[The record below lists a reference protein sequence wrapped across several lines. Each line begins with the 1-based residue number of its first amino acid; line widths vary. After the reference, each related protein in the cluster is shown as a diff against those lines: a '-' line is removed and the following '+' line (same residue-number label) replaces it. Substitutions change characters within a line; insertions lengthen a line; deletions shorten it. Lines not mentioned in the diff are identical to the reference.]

1 LEEEVQA
8 HQVVLPPQLQD
19 VYQEVEKEAQAL
31 DEVVEDQAS
40 LAQALVQACQDGRQ
54 VERLVAQ
61 EVQAHKVLLAPL
73 HAQAQQELVEG
84 SPQAQYRVV
93 EAQAPLAQA
102 LEHEE
107 QVLRKVSQILEENVQ
122 AHQVVLSPQLQ
133 DVQEPVEQEA
143 QALDELVEDQAS
155 LALKVE
161 HEEQSFQQVQRLV
174 EAQVRALKVVL
185 ANTAP
190 LEQDFVEEAS
200 QAQPGLVSQAPPLED
215 EVEYKEQVLAQE
227 QVVLA

>member
-1 LEEEVQA
+1 MPTCSRSSKSAPPPEGRVCRVCRVFINSLEYLSQVQA

-107 QVLRKVSQILEENVQ
+107 QVLWKVSQVLEEKVRKRRSLFE
-122 AHQVVLSPQLQ
+122 ACPRSPRHRRGLSPC
-133 DVQEPVEQEA
+133 
-143 QALDELVEDQAS
+143 
-155 LALKVE
+155 
-161 HEEQSFQQVQRLV
+161 
-174 EAQVRALKVVL
+174 
-185 ANTAP
+185 
-190 LEQDFVEEAS
+190 
-200 QAQPGLVSQAPPLED
+200 VSTPRCC
-215 EVEYKEQVLAQE
+215 
-227 QVVLA
+227 

>member
-1 LEEEVQA
+1 VFINSLEYLSQVQA

-84 SPQAQYRVV
+84 SPQAQCRVV

-107 QVLRKVSQILEENVQ
+107 QVLWKVSQVLEEKVRKNHPVFRQ
-122 AHQVVLSPQLQ
+122 MLTFSAPQTW
-133 DVQEPVEQEA
+133 PVPLRIDSA
-143 QALDELVEDQAS
+143 MLPHA
-155 LALKVE
+155 LALLVAALCMLRRLNVIPAAGTSTPSRTTAAASGCLPGGGKGSTSTRRGGGGPSFTGA
-161 HEEQSFQQVQRLV
+161 QSGTR
-174 EAQVRALKVVL
+174 RAVTL
-185 ANTAP
+185 A
-190 LEQDFVEEAS
+190 
-200 QAQPGLVSQAPPLED
+200 G
-215 EVEYKEQVLAQE
+215 
-227 QVVLA
+227 

>member
-1 LEEEVQA
+1 
-8 HQVVLPPQLQD
+8 
-19 VYQEVEKEAQAL
+19 VEKDAQAL

-61 EVQAHKVLLAPL
+61 EVQALKVLLAPL

-107 QVLRKVSQILEENVQ
+107 QVHGEVSQALEEKVQ

-133 DVQEPVEQEA
+133 DVQEQVEQDA
-143 QALDELVEDQAS
+143 QALDEVVEDQAS

-161 HEEQSFQQVQRLV
+161 QEEPVFEQVQGLV
-174 EAQVRALKVVL
+174 EAQVWALQVVL
-185 ANTAP
+185 AHTAP
-190 LEQDFVEEAS
+190 LEQDFVEEAP
-200 QAQPGLVSQAPPLED
+200 QAQPGLVPQAPPLEE
-215 EVEYKEQVLAQE
+215 EVDAKEQVRSQE
-227 QVVLA
+227 QIVLA